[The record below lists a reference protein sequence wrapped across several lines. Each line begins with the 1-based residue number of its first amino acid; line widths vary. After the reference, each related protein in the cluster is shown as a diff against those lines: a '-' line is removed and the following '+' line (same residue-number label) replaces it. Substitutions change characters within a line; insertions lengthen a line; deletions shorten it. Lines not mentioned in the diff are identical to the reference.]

1 MWNISQAFRDELRN
15 PNQQVAAKATLLD
28 SDFKEIPDGDFFTA
42 GANDFQDVI
51 VDGNVDIDITRGTRR
66 TAELSILN
74 DSGQFTPTVST
85 TDYDGKFYVNRNIR
99 LYRGVVI
106 AGGTPVYSPIGTFM
120 IDSIDVLV
128 ERNMSQVNL
137 TLSDHWKKLN
147 KSLIVRHRTYA
158 SGMLINDVIKH
169 IAALT
174 GADYPLAPAL
184 DPLSTRTLAA
194 RQLSSTLT
202 VERGES
208 RGEIVKDLASK
219 YGLDVYFNQEGR
231 LVSNDRRAPAD
242 SQEVWSFYSTEGQGT
257 FGMLN
262 SVRKT
267 ISDDNLYNHVFVIGL
282 GDPAHPVI
290 YEKINNDPTSLANVD
305 RVGDRV
311 SILES
316 QKWKTQAAV
325 NDAGAKLWD
334 KRFNLFEEI
343 VIDVVCNPALE
354 ADDVIRIK
362 EPRYAKVDGLY
373 RIANMNVPLTT
384 SKQTIRVTRNIF
396 A

>member
-1 MWNISQAFRDELRN
+1 MWNISQAFRNELRN

-28 SDFKEIPDGDFFTA
+28 SDFKEVPDGDFFTA
-42 GANDFQDVI
+42 GADDFQDFI
-51 VDGNVDIDITRGTRR
+51 VDGSVDIDLTRGTRR

-74 DSGQFTPTVST
+74 NNGEFTPTVAT
-85 TDYDGKFYVNRNIR
+85 TDYDGKFYVNRNVR

-120 IDSIDVLV
+120 IDSIDTMV

-137 TLSDHWKKLN
+137 TMSDHWKKLT
-147 KSLIVRHRTYA
+147 KSLVVRTKVYKTNTN
-158 SGMLINDVIKH
+158 LNDI
-169 IAALT
+169 IRDMAAQS

-184 DPLSTRTLAA
+184 DPMTTRTTAA
-194 RQLSSTLT
+194 KNTTAAITL
-202 VERGES
+202 ERGAS
-208 RGEIVKDLASK
+208 RGEALKDLGNT
-219 YGLDVYFNQEGR
+219 YGLDIYFNQEGR
-231 LVSNDRRAPAD
+231 LVSNDRRAPVDA
-242 SQEVWSFYSTEGQGT
+242 QEVWHFYSSEGQST

-282 GDPAHPVI
+282 GDEKKPVFS
-290 YEKINNDPTSLANVD
+290 EMRNDDRASIVNID

-311 SILES
+311 NIVEN
-316 QKWKTQAAV
+316 QTWKTQAQVTSA
-325 NDAGAKLWD
+325 AQKLWD

-354 ADDVIRIK
+354 ADDVIRIT
-362 EPRYAKVDGLY
+362 EPKFAKVGGLY
-373 RIANMNVPLTT
+373 RISQMNVPLVT
-384 SKQTIRVTRNIF
+384 SKQTIRVLRNIYV
-396 A
+396 